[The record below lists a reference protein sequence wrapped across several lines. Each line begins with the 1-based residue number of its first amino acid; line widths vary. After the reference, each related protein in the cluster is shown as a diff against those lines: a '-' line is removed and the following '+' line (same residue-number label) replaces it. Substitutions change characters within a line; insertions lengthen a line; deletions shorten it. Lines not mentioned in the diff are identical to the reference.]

1 MKVAISADSTCD
13 LSRDLIDRYG
23 VVIAPLYIVMNGKSY
38 RDGVDIVPDDLFANV
53 ARGGRIASTSA
64 VNIEEYRKLFVQLR
78 AQCDGVVHFTIS
90 SEMSSCWQNAR
101 TAAAGLGGVFVV
113 DSRSLSTGIGQLVL
127 DAVEMA
133 RGGMSAAEI
142 FRAVE
147 EKKRLLDV
155 SFVVDT
161 LDYLRMGGRCSALA
175 ALGANL
181 LALKPC
187 IEVRDGTMGVGKK
200 YRGKLERCLTR
211 YVDDRL
217 ANPDTVDDRRVFITD
232 SGVSDA
238 VYETVRAEVLARVP
252 FREVL
257 HTRAGCT
264 ISNHCG
270 PNCLGILFYRK
281 QA

>member
-1 MKVAISADSTCD
+1 MLAE
-13 LSRDLIDRYG
+13 RPHG
-23 VVIAPLYIVMNGKSY
+23 
-38 RDGVDIVPDDLFANV
+38 
-53 ARGGRIASTSA
+53 
-64 VNIEEYRKLFVQLR
+64 
-78 AQCDGVVHFTIS
+78 
-90 SEMSSCWQNAR
+90 
-101 TAAAGLGGVFVV
+101 AAGLGGVFVV

-175 ALGANL
+175 RWAPTARPQ
-181 LALKPC
+181 AC